1 VFCVLRDVVA
11 LAILGPLAY
20 VKDKETRPIFSGYF
34 LFSFFFLGLTGIFGN
49 QLLFTLGLNFTSPA
63 YAAALQPAIPV
74 FTFLLA
80 LTVGTESVN
89 WQRIDGKAKVGGV
102 LVCVAGAMVMA
113 LYKGPVLLGD
123 GFSDLN
129 LQGMAMAGKPA
140 PEPVSWLA
148 TLLIDAGVDMWHI
161 GVVCLIGNCF
171 CLATY
176 IVYQAPLLSN
186 YPALSMTA
194 YSYLFGAGL
203 MSLTG
208 CFFANGPSDWTL
220 TRTEIACVLFSVRS
234 SLLQSFP
241 YCQFLVLACQNQ
253 LMMYCTHS
261 HAACTLTSRILFTIA
276 FFPLYSLTV
285 LYCDDLHAGDCGI
298 STQLLALDL
307 VKQDVGTFFS
317 CTVHASPATRLID
330 PFTHISKEF
339 TLFGKW
345 HWWRVD
351 HIGSV
356 LGNMGPTQG

>member
-1 VFCVLRDVVA
+1 
-11 LAILGPLAY
+11 
-20 VKDKETRPIFSGYF
+20 
-34 LFSFFFLGLTGIFGN
+34 
-49 QLLFTLGLNFTSPA
+49 
-63 YAAALQPAIPV
+63 
-74 FTFLLA
+74 
-80 LTVGTESVN
+80 
-89 WQRIDGKAKVGGV
+89 
-102 LVCVAGAMVMA
+102 M
-113 LYKGPVLLGD
+113 
-123 GFSDLN
+123 
-129 LQGMAMAGKPA
+129 
-140 PEPVSWLA
+140 
-148 TLLIDAGVDMWHI
+148 
-161 GVVCLIGNCF
+161 
-171 CLATY
+171 
-176 IVYQAPLLSN
+176 LSN

-285 LYCDDLHAGDCGI
+285 LYWDDLHAGDCGI
-298 STQLLALDL
+298 STQLLAVDL

-339 TLFGKW
+339 TLFGK
-345 HWWRVD
+345 VSSS
-351 HIGSV
+351 SV
-356 LGNMGPTQG
+356 LTSVSRIIIHTKDPKSAVFRKLKYQLTAAQSFL